1 MLSNAERVAASLGAF
16 PRRQWTSQGE
26 TAGASIVF
34 ASDALA
40 CLLHSPERGPSL
52 PTGTPTQGPLG
63 SMDANT
69 WLSRQGSKG
78 RQDSLPLTPDVF
90 AAGAH
95 AMTPGTV
102 NVLLS
107 PSSMAASTPAAA
119 VAAPSPAAPLTVLL
133 PRGARLL
140 LRAARPTPVKEARPQ
155 QQQQHHSLEAW
166 QVGVALTLLLS
177 ALIGAASYT
186 LLHHQQ
192 QPIALPS
199 TALVP
204 YSSPA
209 SVGGDWYL
217 VTHQIYLPAFL
228 RLPPSCSPSAPTTD
242 KGHHHL
248 ALFGIC
254 HSMELPLGRVEGLH
268 PALLPALRLD
278 LPALASVARHSAAAV
293 TRAVTPTRL
302 PAADLCG
309 LAAVAAAA
317 VYCARCLKTWHSSSL
332 AASSAEATTPSQAA
346 CDDDDDWLADSE
358 AEHVVASLPRQSS
371 EDTHPVT
378 PAHPRALSFS
388 RAEEPLM
395 DQGEATVKGGRRR
408 RAAAPAVQMQVQG
421 QRTRAAAGRR
431 A

>member
-1 MLSNAERVAASLGAF
+1 
-16 PRRQWTSQGE
+16 
-26 TAGASIVF
+26 
-34 ASDALA
+34 
-40 CLLHSPERGPSL
+40 
-52 PTGTPTQGPLG
+52 
-63 SMDANT
+63 MDANT

-107 PSSMAASTPAAA
+107 PSSMTASTPAAA
-119 VAAPSPAAPLTVLL
+119 MAAPSPAAPLTVLL

-140 LRAARPTPVKEARPQ
+140 LRAARPTPVKEARPPPQ
-155 QQQQHHSLEAW
+155 QHHHSLEAW

-177 ALIGAASYT
+177 ALISAASYT
-186 LLHHQQ
+186 LLHQQ
-192 QPIALPS
+192 QPIARPS

-217 VTHQIYLPAFL
+217 VTHQIYLPSFI
-228 RLPPSCSPSAPTTD
+228 RLSPSCSPPAATTD

-248 ALFGIC
+248 ALYGIC

-278 LPALASVARHSAAAV
+278 LPALASVARSSAAAV
-293 TRAVTPTRL
+293 THAVTPTRL

-317 VYCARCLKTWHSSSL
+317 VYFASCLKSWHASSL
-332 AASSAEATTPSQAA
+332 AASSAEAATPSHAA
-346 CDDDDDWLADSE
+346 CDDDDHWLADSE

-408 RAAAPAVQMQVQG
+408 RAAAPTVQVQAQG
-421 QRTRAAAGRR
+421 RRTRAAAGRR